1 MKQIESENAEDT
13 NQTTDDKKQ
22 NERRQ
27 ERCAMQ
33 IAIAIKGGLSSVRAH
48 SFV

>member
-27 ERCAMQ
+27 E
-33 IAIAIKGGLSSVRAH
+33 
-48 SFV
+48 

>member
-1 MKQIESENAEDT
+1 MNISNGKMTNLAVKLMKQRESENAEDT

-27 ERCAMQ
+27 DV
-33 IAIAIKGGLSSVRAH
+33 IVIS
-48 SFV
+48 